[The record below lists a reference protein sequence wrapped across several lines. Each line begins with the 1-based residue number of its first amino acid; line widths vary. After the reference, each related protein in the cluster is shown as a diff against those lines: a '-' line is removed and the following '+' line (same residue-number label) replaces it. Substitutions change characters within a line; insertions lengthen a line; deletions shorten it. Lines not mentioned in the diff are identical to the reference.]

1 MKKKFKCKIGFSDHS
16 KDDRVAFAAVCLGA
30 EVIEKH
36 IALKNQ
42 KGFDID
48 FSLKGDEILRFR
60 KNIDLASELVGKK
73 FFFRSKIEEK
83 VNILGDLFIQQK
95 LFRKVK
101 NLQKII

>member
-42 KGFDID
+42 KKD
-48 FSLKGDEILRFR
+48 LILIF
-60 KNIDLASELVGKK
+60 L
-73 FFFRSKIEEK
+73 
-83 VNILGDLFIQQK
+83 
-95 LFRKVK
+95 
-101 NLQKII
+101 